1 MFNRWAAP
9 LLVLA
14 LCAAMSPKNAAG
26 QSSQQPPRE
35 QGAKGKLGNNHPNP
49 FNPDTKI
56 RFSVLCSGNSTTE
69 VHKVSMRIMNI
80 LAQPVVVP
88 ILLGPAL
95 TATSGA
101 SSSMNGSP
109 LNNLS
114 LSCGDYEA
122 LWDGK
127 VAGGGR
133 EAASGTYIVQF
144 FVDGSLEGTKR
155 IYYRK

>member
-1 MFNRWAAP
+1 MFHRWAAP

-14 LCAAMSPKNAAG
+14 LCAMSPKNAAG

-35 QGAKGKLGNNHPNP
+35 QGAKGKLGKNYPNP

-88 ILLGPAL
+88 ILLGPASI
-95 TATSGA
+95 ATSGA
-101 SSSMNGSP
+101 TSLMNGSP
-109 LNNLS
+109 LNNLM
-114 LSCGDYEA
+114 LGCGDYEA

-127 VAGGGR
+127 VQGGGR

-144 FVDGSLEGTKR
+144 FVDGSLEGTKK

>member
-1 MFNRWAAP
+1 MFHRWAAP

-14 LCAAMSPKNAAG
+14 LCAMSPKNAAG
-26 QSSQQPPRE
+26 QSSQQPRE
-35 QGAKGKLGNNHPNP
+35 QGAKGKLGKNYPNP

-56 RFSVLCSGNSTTE
+56 RFSVSCSGNSTTE

-88 ILLGPAL
+88 VLYGPAS

-101 SSSMNGSP
+101 TSSMNGSP

-114 LSCGDYEA
+114 LSCGDY
-122 LWDGK
+122 
-127 VAGGGR
+127 
-133 EAASGTYIVQF
+133 
-144 FVDGSLEGTKR
+144 
-155 IYYRK
+155 

>member
-1 MFNRWAAP
+1 MFHRWAAP

-14 LCAAMSPKNAAG
+14 LCAMSPKNAAG
-26 QSSQQPPRE
+26 QEQKPRE
-35 QGAKGKLGNNHPNP
+35 QGAKGSLGKNYPNP

-56 RFSVLCSGNSTTE
+56 RFSVECSGGSTSETHL
-69 VHKVSMRIMNI
+69 VTMRIMNI
-80 LAQPVVVP
+80 LAQPVVLP

-101 SSSMNGSP
+101 TSSMNGSP
-109 LNNLS
+109 LNNL
-114 LSCGDYEA
+114 LLNCGDYEA

-127 VAGGGR
+127 VQGGGR

-144 FVDGSLEGTKR
+144 FVDGSLEGTKK

>member
-1 MFNRWAAP
+1 MYHRWAA
-9 LLVLA
+9 LVLVLA
-14 LCAAMSPKNAAG
+14 LCAMTPKNAAG
-26 QSSQQPPRE
+26 QEIQQPPRE
-35 QGAKGKLGNNHPNP
+35 QGAKGKLGKNYPNP
-49 FNPDTKI
+49 FNPDTRI

-88 ILLGPAL
+88 ILYGPAS
-95 TATSGA
+95 TATSG
-101 SSSMNGSP
+101 STSSMNGSR
-109 LNNLS
+109 LDNLS

-144 FVDGSLEGTKR
+144 FVDGVISGTKR